1 MAEVKR
7 SLSAVETRHGGPKYE
22 TSIPYHPSS
31 LGRSASSLQTPA
43 RNHLL
48 HPYTTI
54 SQSRALM
61 YGPSTSSPD
70 GASRPVDEVPAT
82 PTPAPKYLSDKS
94 RGKRKADDLDTT
106 PPEQKKEGQRATFV
120 IPSETRSE
128 CSLQFTSQCARY
140 RPILNIQNKVS
151 GFLTRRTRRLRTT
164 ENAQDCRLPLRSLPL
179 RLHDRRRFRNN
190 LGAANISLGRVV
202 LALVALLF
210 AHLRVLHP
218 LIHNNQIN
226 IYLTPTKKPTTV
238 TSPCR
243 KDLFQSVLLSR
254 RMHLPSQLQLN
265 SICEILE
272 SPPKS

>member
-140 RPILNIQNKVS
+140 RPILNIRNKVS

-164 ENAQDCRLPLRSLPL
+164 ENAQDCRPPLRSLPL

-226 IYLTPTKKPTTV
+226 IYLTPTKKTTTV
-238 TSPCR
+238 ASPCH
-243 KDLFQSVLLSR
+243 KDPFQSVLLSHR
-254 RMHLPSQLQLN
+254 THLPSQHQLN
-265 SICEILE
+265 SICAILE